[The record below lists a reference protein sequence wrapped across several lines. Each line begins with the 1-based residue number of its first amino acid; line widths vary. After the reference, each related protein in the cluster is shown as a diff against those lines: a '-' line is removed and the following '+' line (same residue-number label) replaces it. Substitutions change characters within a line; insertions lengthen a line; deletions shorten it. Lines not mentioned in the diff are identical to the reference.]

1 MAESI
6 PCDKINQIDNKEREN
21 PTETRGEKPPNK
33 DSTVP
38 QREKKKEPQKAALHG
53 RRQFYNRD
61 YYRYDLDSR
70 SSKEGGRVTGF
81 RHPSHRSNWQSR
93 DDIDQWPNGDSET
106 PGQYYHNKSAHFT
119 NPPNHRRDGK
129 RFGYKSADSKQ
140 ASSQDVVRERKKKS
154 TIQESVSSIVDKN
167 GEKVINEKTLKA
179 EVATRAED
187 QLDKVCNETVS
198 NLVTGES
205 GEKVKRKPDVSKA
218 ITEDHLAEPNNQN
231 TDLPVTDK
239 SIEKK
244 VFKKKPDVD
253 KAEKTKMKTP
263 VEQTANNLVTDKRA
277 EKTVKKK
284 HTNKDLTKTS
294 QSTTVKTSDRADSP
308 KQVKKEEKQNKP
320 IADNDNK
327 DMVIMVGKYQV
338 KKFKPIS
345 IPNVALTDENN
356 TGGTPNSKVTSDKTA
371 NQTASTHPHK
381 RRVYHNKAMKGSS
394 RHSRGVVASLQSDV
408 LSQQLSTGQY
418 ECMVCCDRVRVKD
431 PVWSCSTCYH
441 VFHLKCI
448 KKWAKIPT
456 NIEEG

>member
-6 PCDKINQIDNKEREN
+6 PCDKINNKEREN
-21 PTETRGEKPPNK
+21 PGEKMPNK
-33 DSTVP
+33 DSAVP
-38 QREKKKEPQKAALHG
+38 QREKKKVPQKAALHD
-53 RRQFYNRD
+53 RSKFYNRD
-61 YYRYDLDSR
+61 YYRYDLDFR
-70 SSKEGGRVTGF
+70 SSKEGERVTGF
-81 RHPSHRSNWQSR
+81 RHPSHRSYWHSR
-93 DDIDQWPNGDSET
+93 DDTDQWFNGDSEI
-106 PGQYYHNKSAHFT
+106 PRQYYHSKSARSSD
-119 NPPNHRRDGK
+119 PQYHRRGGK
-129 RFGYKSADSKQ
+129 RHGYKSADSKQ
-140 ASSQDVVRERKKKS
+140 ALSQDVFKERKKRS
-154 TIQESVSSIVDKN
+154 TVQESASSIADKN
-167 GEKVINEKTLKA
+167 GEKIINEKTLKA
-179 EVATRAED
+179 EVATEATRAED
-187 QLDKVCNETVS
+187 QLDRASNETVS
-198 NLVTGES
+198 NLFMGES
-205 GEKVKRKPDVSKA
+205 GEKVKRKPDVSEAK
-218 ITEDHLAEPNNQN
+218 TEDRLAEPNNQN
-231 TDLPVTDK
+231 TDLPVADK

-277 EKTVKKK
+277 VKKK
-284 HTNKDLTKTS
+284 HANKDLTKTS
-294 QSTTVKTSDRADSP
+294 QSTTVKTGDQTNSP
-308 KQVKKEEKQNKP
+308 KQVKKEEKQNRP
-320 IADNDNK
+320 TADNDKVTDK

-356 TGGTPNSKVTSDKTA
+356 TGGAPNSKVTSDRIA

-381 RRVYHNKAMKGSS
+381 RRVYHNKAIKGSS
-394 RHSRGVVASLQSDV
+394 RHSRGIVASLQSDV

-441 VFHLKCI
+441 IFHLKCI